1 MNKLCLFISILILF
15 GSCQLKKETNED
27 DILQMILDD
36 YYDRDNN
43 KSQHCIYIH
52 ATYHFEKDIYHFI
65 VTQHLCN
72 ENEKVKTASYK
83 NKTLYLTENL
93 PLDIQKLTKIKFNLK
108 TQQSR
113 EEEIPDGKE
122 NFNINPSFFYT
133 ITNNPNK
140 ILKIVKFVSEG
151 KPLEYLYENQSYK
164 EPEKEKISNI
174 TYTLMG
180 YLDSAKLELRGQ
192 NIYMNNEL
200 IEDREG
206 LKSIYF
212 REAVDIKNKLH
223 LNMNVQV
230 EQYISVGSYHTLN
243 IDVSY
248 EDSVKKTFEIPLN
261 NIRYNEDF
269 EALLDKIINVE
280 NEDIFLPK
288 SEKDKVYKFV
298 QQKPFPN
305 YSIVLLSQKMTQKY
319 PQLETKVRLQFIVE
333 RDGSLSDITF
343 LDKGKL
349 NTNQES
355 YLVNTLKN
363 SGSWNP
369 AKQNDSV
376 VRMEFKLPLNITPE

>member
-1 MNKLCLFISILILF
+1 M
-15 GSCQLKKETNED
+15 T
-27 DILQMILDD
+27 
-36 YYDRDNN
+36 
-43 KSQHCIYIH
+43 
-52 ATYHFEKDIYHFI
+52 
-65 VTQHLCN
+65 
-72 ENEKVKTASYK
+72 
-83 NKTLYLTENL
+83 
-93 PLDIQKLTKIKFNLK
+93 
-108 TQQSR
+108 
-113 EEEIPDGKE
+113 
-122 NFNINPSFFYT
+122 
-133 ITNNPNK
+133 
-140 ILKIVKFVSEG
+140 
-151 KPLEYLYENQSYK
+151 
-164 EPEKEKISNI
+164 

-180 YLDSAKLELRGQ
+180 YLDSVKLELRGQ

-212 REAVDIKNKLH
+212 REAVDIKNTLH

-243 IDVSY
+243 INVLY

-261 NIRYNEDF
+261 NIRYNENF
-269 EALLDKIINVE
+269 KALLDRIVNVE

-305 YSIVLLSQKMTQKY
+305 YSVTLLSQKMTQKY

-349 NTNQES
+349 NTDQES

-369 AKQNDSV
+369 AKQNDSI
-376 VRMEFKLPLNITPE
+376 VRMEFKLPLNITP

>member
-1 MNKLCLFISILILF
+1 MNKLCLFISILILL

-43 KSQHCIYIH
+43 KNQDCIYIH
-52 ATYHFEKDIYHFI
+52 AAYHFEKDIYHF
-65 VTQHLCN
+65 VVMEHLCN

-83 NKTLYLTENL
+83 SKTLYLTENL

-108 TQQSR
+108 TQQSW
-113 EEEIPDGKE
+113 EQEIPDGKE

-133 ITNNPNK
+133 VTNNPNK
-140 ILKIVKFVSEG
+140 ILKIAKFVSEG
-151 KPLEYLYENQSYK
+151 KPLECLYENQSYK

-180 YLDSAKLELRGQ
+180 YLDSVNLELRGK

-206 LKSIYF
+206 LKSVYF

-223 LNMNVQV
+223 LNMNIQV
-230 EQYISVGSYHTLN
+230 ERYISAGSYHTLN
-243 IDVSY
+243 IDVFY

-269 EALLDKIINVE
+269 KALLDRIVNVE
-280 NEDIFLPK
+280 NEEIFLPK
-288 SEKDKVYKFV
+288 SEKDKVYKFA
-298 QQKPFPN
+298 QKKLFPN
-305 YSIVLLSQKMTQKY
+305 YSVALLPQKMTQKY
-319 PQLETKVRLQFIVE
+319 PQLDTKVRLQFIVE

-343 LDKGKL
+343 LDKGQL

-376 VRMEFKLPLNITPE
+376 VRMEFKLPLNITP

>member
-27 DILQMILDD
+27 DILQMILED

-43 KSQHCIYIH
+43 KSQDCVYID
-52 ATYHFEKDIYHFI
+52 ATYHFEKDIYHF
-65 VTQHLCN
+65 VVMEHLCN
-72 ENEKVKTASYK
+72 EKEKIKTASYK

-108 TQQSR
+108 TQQSW

-122 NFNINPSFFYT
+122 NFTTNPSFFYT
-133 ITNNPNK
+133 VTNNPNK

-180 YLDSAKLELRGQ
+180 YLDSVKLELRGQ

-212 REAVDIKNKLH
+212 REAVDIKNTLH

-243 IDVSY
+243 INVLY

-261 NIRYNEDF
+261 NIRYNENF
-269 EALLDKIINVE
+269 KALLDRIVNVE

-305 YSIVLLSQKMTQKY
+305 YSVTLLSQKMTQKY
-319 PQLETKVRLQFIVE
+319 SQLETKVRLQFIVE

-349 NTNQES
+349 NTDQES

-369 AKQNDSV
+369 AKQNDSI
-376 VRMEFKLPLNITPE
+376 VRMEFKLPLNITP